1 MNFPLKSSYADTF
14 EHGFDVKGR
23 ITIPSEWRD
32 EGYESQ
38 LFVFPSSEGCL
49 KVYPSSWLARQ
60 QEKLVDLPLADKRR
74 KKIEALAMIAQKIA
88 WDVQGR
94 VMISERLRDH
104 AHLKKNA
111 VLAGALDHFEIWDAK
126 RRSSLREVVL
136 NLEDLG
142 L

>member
-1 MNFPLKSSYADTF
+1 MNAPYKASYADTF
-14 EHGFDVKGR
+14 EHGFDAKGR

-60 QEKLVDLPLADKRR
+60 QEKLADLPLADKRR

-88 WDVQGR
+88 WDSQGR
-94 VMISERLRDH
+94 VMISGRLRDH
-104 AHLKKNA
+104 AGLKKTA
-111 VLAGALDHFEIWDAK
+111 ILAGAFDHFEIWDVK
-126 RRSSLREVVL
+126 RRKTKRADVL

>member
-1 MNFPLKSSYADTF
+1 MNAPFKASYADSF
-14 EHGFDVKGR
+14 EHGFDAKGR

-60 QEKLVDLPLADKRR
+60 QEKIIDLPLADKRR
-74 KKIEALAMIAQKIA
+74 KKIEALAMIAQKIV
-88 WDVQGR
+88 WDAQGR
-94 VMISERLRDH
+94 VMISERLRQH
-104 AHLKKNA
+104 AGLKKNA
-111 VLAGALDHFEIWDAK
+111 ILAGALDHFEIWDEK
-126 RRSSLREVVL
+126 LRKIRRETRL